1 MAEVVSSILEL
12 LVEKLASSAV
22 EEIQLLWSFK
32 DDIEKLRNTL
42 KMIQEV
48 LTDAE
53 QKQTK
58 DAVVRCWL
66 SSLKDFCYDV
76 EDVVDEFETRA
87 TRALWRQ
94 ATSTGQLRMV
104 RHLFSWLS
112 NFIFRVKMVCKMKE
126 LGKRLDKINEE
137 KNRFNLSRD
146 PYDKTIVS
154 RKETHSFILFS
165 NVIGRKKEKERI
177 IDLLI
182 GSDDGGDERIAVVP
196 VLGMGGTGKTT
207 LAKLVFNDEKVNE
220 HFKNN
225 KVWLF
230 MPVEFEEEKILR
242 GIMRFLSAE
251 ACDSWNVEML
261 QNHVRNLVKNKRWLF
276 VMDDVW
282 ALTREEWVGLRDL
295 IGGVSEGS
303 KVIVTSRDKSIASI
317 MGTAPQFDLDG
328 LSPEDSWALFVKC
341 AFDQGQEKNQPD
353 LMAIGEEIVSKC
365 KGNPLAL
372 KTLGSLLYSKNNR
385 SDWEYVRN
393 SEMWQL
399 QTKILPSLRISY
411 DLMPPYLKKCFAYCS
426 LFPKDRTF
434 NNWSVIQLWI
444 SNGLIQSSG
453 HNQELEEIGLR
464 YWEELQSRSFFE
476 FVDVGLDEPAVLYF
490 RMHDLIRELAI
501 SVAQTESSSTEVWG
515 RDISPTVRY
524 ISFPNPSRVRKDE
537 LRKRLSKLSCVRTLL
552 CEELGSS
559 DSEEFFLETCILRFK
574 LLRALWLQNSS
585 FSQLPSSIGGLKHLR
600 YLCLESGNIKK
611 LPKSI
616 YKLCNLQFLV
626 LGCPNLEELPTDIKN
641 MISLRSLNVI
651 TKQRRFLEGGLG
663 CLTSLRWLFIQNCV
677 NLEALFDDI
686 QSLTLLRKLYIT
698 QCPKLASLPQG
709 IKNLKALEELVI
721 WGCENVRLPEG
732 ESNEPSSM
740 SKLQVLRLGL
750 LSESVSLPRWLEGSA
765 GSLQKIIIGGCP
777 KLSALPEWLQNCSS
791 LRTLVIIECPE
802 LSSLPGGIRLIPTL
816 KKLQISDCEKLS
828 SCGED

>member
-1 MAEVVSSILEL
+1 MTEVVSSILEL

-22 EEIQLLWSFK
+22 EKIQLVWGVK
-32 DDIEKLRNTL
+32 DDLEKFKNTL
-42 KMIQEV
+42 KMMQEE

-66 SSLKDFCYDV
+66 SKLKDFCYDV
-76 EDVVDEFETRA
+76 EDVLDEFETR
-87 TRALWRQ
+87 TSWRQ
-94 ATSTGQLRMV
+94 ATSTGQLTLKRKV
-104 RHLFSWLS
+104 RHLSSSLS
-112 NFIFRVKMVCKMKE
+112 DFIFHVKMAHKMKE
-126 LGKRLDKINEE
+126 MGKRLDEINEE
-137 KNRFNLSRD
+137 KIRFNFSRD
-146 PYDKTIVS
+146 LYDKTIVS
-154 RKETHSFILFS
+154 RKETHSFIPSS
-165 NVIGRKKEKERI
+165 NVIGREKEKERI

-196 VLGMGGTGKTT
+196 ILGMGGTGKTT
-207 LAKLVFNDEKVNE
+207 LAKLVFNDEKVKE

-225 KVWLF
+225 KVWLS

-242 GIMRFLSAE
+242 DIMSSAS
-251 ACDSWNVEML
+251 AKAKCDSWNVEML
-261 QNHVRNLVKNKRWLF
+261 QNHLRNRLKNKRWLF

-295 IGGVSEGS
+295 FGGVSEGS
-303 KVIVTSRDKSIASI
+303 KVIVTSRNKSIASI
-317 MGTAPQFDLDG
+317 MGTVPPFNLADL
-328 LSPEDSWALFVKC
+328 LPEASLALFVKC
-341 AFDQGQEKNQPD
+341 AFDQGQEKNHPD

-365 KGNPLAL
+365 GGNPLAL

-476 FVDVGLDEPAVLYF
+476 FVDVGLEEPAVLYF

-501 SVAQTESSSTEVWG
+501 SVAQTESSSIEVWG

-537 LRKRLSKLSCVRTLL
+537 LRKRLSKLSCVRTVL

-559 DSEEFFLETCILRFK
+559 DSEEFFLETCILQFK

-641 MISLRSLNVI
+641 MISL
-651 TKQRRFLEGGLG
+651 
-663 CLTSLRWLFIQNCV
+663 
-677 NLEALFDDI
+677 
-686 QSLTLLRKLYIT
+686 
-698 QCPKLASLPQG
+698 
-709 IKNLKALEELVI
+709 
-721 WGCENVRLPEG
+721 
-732 ESNEPSSM
+732 
-740 SKLQVLRLGL
+740 
-750 LSESVSLPRWLEGSA
+750 
-765 GSLQKIIIGGCP
+765 
-777 KLSALPEWLQNCSS
+777 
-791 LRTLVIIECPE
+791 
-802 LSSLPGGIRLIPTL
+802 
-816 KKLQISDCEKLS
+816 
-828 SCGED
+828 